1 MQSRQISAYLDSA
14 EGIGSLML
22 QAARLLELRR
32 QLVEIL
38 PKPLAKFC
46 EIANYK
52 QGKVVIFAENSAVAA
67 KLKLLAPNLRDHFLK
82 SAIEITGIDV
92 EVQPTNPVPEPPA
105 KHTHLSPGAAQA
117 LAELADQLPDSKLK
131 SSINA
136 LAGQGISKR

>member
-32 QLVEIL
+32 QLAEIL

-52 QGKVVIFAENSAVAA
+52 QGKVVIFAENGAIAA
-67 KLKLLAPNLRDHFLK
+67 KLAHYRPKLISAFTGRGMEVT
-82 SAIEITGIDV
+82 AIEV
-92 EVQPTNPVPEPPA
+92 SVQVRQAWGN
-105 KHTHLSPGAAQA
+105 SGA
-117 LAELADQLPDSKLK
+117 
-131 SSINA
+131 
-136 LAGQGISKR
+136 